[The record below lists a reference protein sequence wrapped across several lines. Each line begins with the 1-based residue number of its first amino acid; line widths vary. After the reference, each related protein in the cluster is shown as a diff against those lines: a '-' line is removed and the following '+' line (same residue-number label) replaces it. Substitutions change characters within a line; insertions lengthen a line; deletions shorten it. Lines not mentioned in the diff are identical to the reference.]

1 MNLYDI
7 EILDKDSKP
16 VKMGKYKGNVVL
28 VVNTATG
35 CGFSGQY
42 DGLEDLYKTY
52 HKQGLEILDF
62 PCNQFGKQAPG
73 SIKEITEVCK
83 LRYNTTFDQLAKID
97 VNGNEASDLFKYL
110 KSKKGGLFGRRI
122 KWNFTKFLI
131 DRNGKVVK
139 RYSPLVKPA
148 KIEKDIK
155 KLIG

>member
-1 MNLYDI
+1 MSIYDI
-7 EILDKDSKP
+7 EFLNKDSKP
-16 VKMGKYKGNVVL
+16 EKMAKYKGKVIL

-52 HKQGLEILDF
+52 NGKGLEILDF

-73 SIKEITEVCK
+73 SIKEITNVCK
-83 LRYNTTFDQLAKID
+83 LKYNTTFDQNAKID
-97 VNGNEASDLFKYL
+97 VNGKDAAPLFKYL
-110 KSKKGGLFGRRI
+110 TSKKGGLFGRRI
-122 KWNFTKFLI
+122 KWNFTKFLV
-131 DRNGKVVK
+131 DRNGKVIR

-155 KLIG
+155 RLIG